1 MVLLYCIILFIIG
14 LWIYRSYPQYIL
26 HYVLLWICF
35 APWIINLGYSIEE
48 EDYWNILTWAVYLSY
63 AIAITDIARNKV
75 KDKWIKKIF
84 FLMSCL
90 VLVYSMLSFFRG
102 TSFISSLKYIVGN
115 TGFLVSLSVIYL
127 KQSELKSL
135 IKLIRAIVYFELAL
149 AFIQPFTDLLNYE
162 AVLSGDDVMT
172 SIVNGSFIRNNVFIE
187 FLTPLVMLLVYVD
200 YQRHKKVLL
209 RSVVVILFLL
219 YETYNTGVRTALVAI
234 LPIIIYMFYH
244 LLGFFFKTP
253 KSRILAMLLFG
264 LSMYSLY
271 SFVNNMAANT
281 GVTYTQNAT
290 DSSERQTVLLSML
303 NDSDFAENQTTLGL
317 SFIVLST
324 LPENPLLGPGYLFQG
339 NGYGNFINME
349 EGNVTD
355 ATLAIFICETGLLG
369 LILLLIVYYV
379 ILCKMSI
386 PNLLTL
392 LIFIYL
398 FIISIVD
405 SGVFFMGNML
415 VLFIAKKVT
424 DKSIILR

>member
-398 FIISIVD
+398 FIISIAD